1 LALCLILRLAL
12 FTPKWLWGSEIKDSK
27 PSSTLTYRI
36 YAMEYHVIKK
46 VIEELNHLCNNET
59 TRHVFDS
66 EDDQKA
72 VTKMKNEHV
81 C

>member
-12 FTPKWLWGSEIKDSK
+12 LTPKWLWGSEIKDSK

-36 YAMEYHVIKK
+36 YAMEYDVIKK
-46 VIEELNHLCNNET
+46 VIEELNRLYNNET